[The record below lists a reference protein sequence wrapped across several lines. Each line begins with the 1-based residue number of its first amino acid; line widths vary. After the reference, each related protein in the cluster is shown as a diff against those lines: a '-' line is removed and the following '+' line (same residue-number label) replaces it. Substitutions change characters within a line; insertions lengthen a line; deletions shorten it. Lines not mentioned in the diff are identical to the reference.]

1 MRCPGNTPRK
11 VFRQVVV
18 GHTATSFQSRKVD
31 RRTFLCTGFAA
42 AMSVAIQTP
51 CLRSLFPSLAT
62 ALSPARGGPEE
73 TTRLETL
80 TQWLS
85 ASHETRRLALQ
96 SCLNRIQELDPSVH
110 AWVQVS
116 PQRPTGR
123 GRLSEIPFGV
133 KDIIETRG
141 LATEYGSP
149 IYKGRIGTADA
160 AIVRAMRQRGGILLG
175 KTHCTAFAYFTPPPT
190 RNPRDLEHTPGGSS
204 SGSAAAVAAGMVP
217 LALGTQTKGSVLRP
231 ASFCGVTGFKPSYG
245 LLPMEGVL
253 PLAKSLDTLGFFTH
267 TPADMLAFWESM
279 GHSGGRIEDFALGA
293 PEPVPEVEPAMAVA
307 FRNSLSRLRSAGAS
321 IREIDITEMLAK
333 LSDAVD
339 TVTFYEGARFHQQ
352 RFHEYGS
359 RLGAEL
365 VDLVQKGLRI
375 SVERYDE
382 ARRYIAASKTRMTEL
397 FKSTPVILSPA
408 ALGPAPLGLTSTGDP
423 RMNAP
428 WTALGT
434 PAISIPM
441 PVSKGLPLGL
451 QLTGEHGQDA
461 RVIRTAVRLQR
472 MLGNKAGTVSG

>member
-1 MRCPGNTPRK
+1 MSIIETG
-11 VFRQVVV
+11 QV
-18 GHTATSFQSRKVD
+18 G
-31 RRTFLCTGFAA
+31 RRIFLFVGFAA
-42 AMSVAIQTP
+42 AVGATASSAPTQTP
-51 CLRSLFPSLAT
+51 
-62 ALSPARGGPEE
+62 
-73 TTRLETL
+73 RLETF
-80 TQWLS
+80 TQWLN
-85 ASHETRRLALQ
+85 ASHRMRKQALQ
-96 SCLNRIQELDPSVH
+96 RCLDRIREMDSAIQ
-110 AWVQVS
+110 AWVQIS

-160 AIVRAMRQRGGILLG
+160 AIVREMGKRGAILLG
-175 KTHCTAFAYFTPPPT
+175 KTHTTAFAYKTPSPT
-190 RNPRDLEHTPGGSS
+190 RNPRNLEHTPGGSS

-217 LALGTQTKGSVLRP
+217 VAIGEQTLGSVLRP

-267 TPADMLAFWESM
+267 TPVDMMAFWEAF
-279 GHSGGRIEDFALGA
+279 GHPVGRSEDFALGT
-293 PEPVPEVEPAMAVA
+293 PEPIPEVEQEMASTFQDA
-307 FRNSLSRLRSAGAS
+307 LSRLRSSGLS
-321 IREIDITEMLAK
+321 IRSVEIAGMLAK
-333 LSDAVD
+333 LSDASI
-339 TVTFYEGARFHQQ
+339 TVMFYEGARFHQERYNQ
-352 RFHEYGS
+352 YGE
-359 RLGAEL
+359 RLADL
-365 VDLVQKGLRI
+365 ADLVREGLKI

-382 ARRYIAASKTRMTEL
+382 TMRYIDLCKAQVAEL
-397 FKSTPVILSPA
+397 FKVTPVILTPA
-408 ALGPAPLGLTSTGDP
+408 AVGPAPLGLGTTGDP

-441 PVSKGLPLGL
+441 PIQAGLPLGL
-451 QLTGEHGQDA
+451 QLTADHGQDG

-472 MLGNKAGTVSG
+472 ILG